1 MTTDELQERIT
12 RLKARQTTKGL
23 RHATPENDSTTTKR
37 KPGRPRK
44 SASAV
49 SAATDSQNNARRRS
63 GDAERVDAGRD
74 TVSRNQP
81 EPIGALE
88 SDRRQ
93 FERDAES
100 GRSESADH
108 GGTAESLYD
117 GHGVVTNGARQI
129 GDRDGRPD
137 TRHDSASSN
146 PGRFT
151 ETLKTTAQKQ
161 VRRGLE
167 LVANLGA
174 DEDEDEEE
182 PDEPEERVYSRERAP
197 RPGLRRGASKPKRRK
212 KPSGLAALNPF
223 AQAQETL
230 GRVTSRIT
238 EEHRRLFDDEEAA
251 ERKQDIADML
261 QGWGDELDKF
271 LTLSAATV
279 DSDGPCDIWDLSDRE
294 ALALAGS
301 WLKRAKRNESA
312 AALLR
317 LALEG
322 DDDLQSLIVLGPR
335 LWKTSGWYPEH
346 GGFKLV
352 QWQRK

>member
-1 MTTDELQERIT
+1 M
-12 RLKARQTTKGL
+12 
-23 RHATPENDSTTTKR
+23 
-37 KPGRPRK
+37 
-44 SASAV
+44 
-49 SAATDSQNNARRRS
+49 
-63 GDAERVDAGRD
+63 
-74 TVSRNQP
+74 
-81 EPIGALE
+81 
-88 SDRRQ
+88 
-93 FERDAES
+93 
-100 GRSESADH
+100 
-108 GGTAESLYD
+108 
-117 GHGVVTNGARQI
+117 
-129 GDRDGRPD
+129 
-137 TRHDSASSN
+137 
-146 PGRFT
+146 
-151 ETLKTTAQKQ
+151 
-161 VRRGLE
+161 RRGLE

-174 DEDEDEEE
+174 DESEDEEV
-182 PDEPEERVYSRERAP
+182 DELEERTYSRERAP
-197 RPGLRRGASKPKRRK
+197 RRGAPKPKRRK

-271 LTLSAATV
+271 LTMSAVQV
-279 DSDGPCDIWDLSDRE
+279 DSDGPCDIWDLSDKE
-294 ALALAGS
+294 AQALAGS

-335 LWKTSGWYPEH
+335 LWKTSGWYPDH